1 MHTPEIEHSF
11 CGLDDKVFMDVI
23 ATGDTGQRIALA
35 TQLAAF
41 LAREDAPL
49 NEREQVIPAVLKLT
63 ADAEADVRSALAMG
77 LAAVPSL
84 NADVLFAIVA
94 DDDEI
99 ALPFLAETPALSAW
113 HMLAVLRVGDDARRA
128 TVALRPDVPA
138 EAVDYIIE
146 SLPLAVNALM
156 LENEYLVLTPGQY
169 RDLYA
174 RFSEEREILDCL
186 LASPG
191 LPLDIRV
198 AHARLVA
205 SRTRQLV
212 AERGWL
218 PANDATEIVTEA
230 EENAVLD
237 ILTAA
242 TDEERGNV
250 VTFLVE
256 NELLT
261 ASIIVRAACLG
272 AMDVVAAIMACL
284 ADVPLKRAEDGMFVK
299 PGSAFRHLHSKAGL
313 PESCYWTLQ
322 AACDVAREE
331 QQDGIPLSQD
341 DFGRRLIE
349 VLMTRYEALPMAER
363 PHQLDFVGRFAAG
376 RPRLIA
382 QRLKA
387 DLLKAA

>member
-23 ATGDTGQRIALA
+23 ATGDTAQRIDLA
-35 TQLAAF
+35 TQLTAF

-63 ADAEADVRSALAMG
+63 ADPDVEVRRALAEG
-77 LAAVPSL
+77 LAAVPTL

-146 SLPLAVNALM
+146 SLPLAVNGLM
-156 LENEYLVLTPGQY
+156 LENENLVLTPDQY
-169 RDLYA
+169 RDLYV
-174 RFSEEREILDCL
+174 RFGEEREILDCL

-198 AHARLVA
+198 THARLVA

-237 ILTAA
+237 ILTSA
-242 TDEERGNV
+242 TEEELGNV
-250 VTFLVE
+250 VAFLVAK
-256 NELLT
+256 ELLT

-284 ADVPLKRAEDGMFVK
+284 AGVSLKRAEDAMFVK
-299 PGSAFRHLHSKAGL
+299 PASAFRSLHTKAGL

-331 QQDGIPLSQD
+331 HQDGLPLSQD

-349 VLMTRYEALPMAER
+349 VLMTRYEALPMVER